1 MPLGS
6 LRWPQKKPQSGG
18 TAPTEPSLRVH
29 HSVVQY
35 FGDPLVPAV
44 HPLLARCPEPPQHA
58 AISDGDGDGRREGG
72 KDGEEGVRVCSA
84 LPLWRGELQPSPC
97 PLPGRSNL
105 GAPRGRPPPPPPPP
119 PCVSSSCR
127 TALFLPPTS
136 CPPERSAGSAAS
148 QRVAGRGYWQ
158 SHLALRVPKPGITP
172 PSGLPCP
179 AGREQDGG
187 RERERRTQHQ
197 EGDYRWGWTG
207 SAAPAE
213 EMASGGG

>member
-1 MPLGS
+1 MRPAVMGMGMDGGKEGRMGRKGS
-6 LRWPQKKPQSGG
+6 GCARRRRSGG
-18 TAPTEPSLRVH
+18 ESCSRRRARCLAAPTWALRE
-29 HSVVQY
+29 
-35 FGDPLVPAV
+35 A
-44 HPLLARCPEPPQHA
+44 
-58 AISDGDGDGRREGG
+58 
-72 KDGEEGVRVCSA
+72 
-84 LPLWRGELQPSPC
+84 
-97 PLPGRSNL
+97 
-105 GAPRGRPPPPPPPP
+105 GRPPPPPPPP

-136 CPPERSAGSAAS
+136 CPPERSAGSSAS

-179 AGREQDGG
+179 AGRERGGG

-197 EGDYRWGWTG
+197 DGDHRWGWTR

-213 EMASGGG
+213 EMASGVGEGRGVTASWGHDGTAVPSKESKKQKRH